1 MVYFLAQKK
10 PKAKTYGGLRPGTRQ
25 NQTKQPP
32 KSAQSDKTVKQML
45 GELYGDKM
53 YLEKLTEAKENKTKS
68 ESIFVFYSPLSQP
81 L

>member
-1 MVYFLAQKK
+1 MAVTVANVNMMIEDK
-10 PKAKTYGGLRPGTRQ
+10 
-25 NQTKQPP
+25 
-32 KSAQSDKTVKQML
+32 KSAPLLEALRQPDLALNSVVPDC
-45 GELYGDKM
+45 EEM